1 MEKSFFVGKF
11 LIRKF
16 RLRSGWVISCWLK
29 ITVSTI
35 GERDRIESDWKFFED
50 GKFRKKKKKSHAAES
65 ECYCYQ
71 LKNNRVT
78 CVSLNR
84 SWKSN
89 HKKKKTDGKI
99 GYSRNSSEKKKIFFK
114 TDWVRGIIVLIK
126 INRVPWYF
134 FETPWNAILWNR
146 IKINGKTSKLENVDT
161 GAQYQFAPIKRQ
173 SCFMI

>member
-1 MEKSFFVGKF
+1 MCLFEQIMEIQS
-11 LIRKF
+11 
-16 RLRSGWVISCWLK
+16 
-29 ITVSTI
+29 
-35 GERDRIESDWKFFED
+35 
-50 GKFRKKKKKSHAAES
+50 KKKKKRMEKLDTL
-65 ECYCYQ
+65 EI
-71 LKNNRVT
+71 LRK
-78 CVSLNR
+78 
-84 SWKSN
+84 
-89 HKKKKTDGKI
+89 
-99 GYSRNSSEKKKIFFK
+99 KKKIFFK